1 MAKRKPQETFWTPKR
16 LIELRVKARDKNT
29 TIEAL
34 AAHFSRR
41 PEDVLQAIQFE
52 ANKRKMFKETK
63 RELINGKLVK
73 VTYFEAEYAYKGAK
87 EIQLIGAHAQI
98 F

>member
-1 MAKRKPQETFWTPKR
+1 MAKRKPQEPFWTPKR
-16 LIELRVKARDKNT
+16 LIELRVKARKLT
-29 TIEAL
+29 EAQLAVHFERTIEDIA
-34 AAHFSRR
+34 
-41 PEDVLQAIQFE
+41 QAIRFE
-52 ANKRKMFKETK
+52 ANKRKLFKETK

-73 VTYFEAEYAYKGAK
+73 VTHYAPEYAYKGAK